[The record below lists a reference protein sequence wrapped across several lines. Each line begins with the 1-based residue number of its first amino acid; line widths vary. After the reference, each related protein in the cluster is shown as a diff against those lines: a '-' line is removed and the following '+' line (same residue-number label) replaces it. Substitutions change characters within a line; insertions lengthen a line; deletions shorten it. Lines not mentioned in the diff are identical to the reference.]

1 MTGPH
6 PLEPTALADDVYLR
20 HHVGTDPAGRLWR
33 VPGAVAVA
41 VPRDGTVGV
50 VGLGDP
56 GRIPDAVAE
65 TAATLGDEGMVEL
78 RLSLPPGVE
87 APAVERVGD
96 VNLWEWMWTARPTGA
111 AIDGVGWLGTADDP
125 DLRDL
130 LDHSPRAHARPGDD
144 HVRGWAGVRRAGRLV
159 AAGALT
165 RAPAGTPH
173 LRAIVTHPDHRGHGL
188 GAAVTAY
195 LTDAGLRSGPVVTLG
210 MYSDNDGARRL
221 YHRLGYVTSHRWASS
236 RARLARRD
244 A

>member
-6 PLEPTALADDVYLR
+6 PLEPTAVAEDVYLL

-33 VPGAVAVA
+33 AAGAVAVA
-41 VPRDGTVGV
+41 VPRDGTVGLL
-50 VGLGDP
+50 GLGDHDA
-56 GRIPDAVAE
+56 IPDAVAE
-65 TAATLGDEGMVEL
+65 AAAALRDEGVAEI

-87 APAVERVGD
+87 TPAVQRTGD
-96 VNLWEWMWTARPTGA
+96 VSLWEWMWTARPTA
-111 AIDGVGWLGTADDP
+111 AAVDGVGWLGVDDDQ

-130 LDHSPRAHARPGDD
+130 LGHSPRAHARPGDD
-144 HVRGWAGVRRAGRLV
+144 HVRGWAGVRREGRLV

-165 RAPAGTPH
+165 RAPAGTAH
-173 LRAIVTHPDHRGHGL
+173 LRAIVTHPDQRGTGL

-210 MYSDNDGARRL
+210 MYSDNEVARRL

-236 RARLARRD
+236 RARLDRAPG
-244 A
+244 